1 MQSPA
6 LMRPNWAFINRMN
19 PLPVQFASNLSRK
32 QNSPPTKETRV
43 QLTVDLLCKQGN
55 KDLFIAKRE
64 SPYCCVLF
72 IFTGFLWDKN
82 NKKLTKFLLNR
93 ISL

>member
-32 QNSPPTKETRV
+32 QNSPSSIKETEV
-43 QLTVDLLCKQGN
+43 QLILDTVCKYGN
-55 KDLFIAKRE
+55 RDLFITDRV
-64 SPYCCVLF
+64 SPYC
-72 IFTGFLWDKN
+72 
-82 NKKLTKFLLNR
+82 
-93 ISL
+93 

>member
-32 QNSPPTKETRV
+32 QNSPPSTKETRV
-43 QLTVDLLCKQGN
+43 QLTVDLLCMQGN
-55 KDLFIAKRE
+55 KELFIANRV
-64 SPYCCVLF
+64 SPYCYVF
-72 IFTGFLWDKN
+72 Y
-82 NKKLTKFLLNR
+82 R
-93 ISL
+93 